1 MPRQIDAAN
10 PERSLQTIMNVAT
23 NRRGTLLVAP
33 NTVSKAG
40 FFRRIF
46 TGGAE
51 KADSVRHFQDLLT
64 RTYPKSADRIAQ
76 LLEPA
81 TRDGRLTTGT
91 AVRVYRQLHAEQ
103 KFRVQYPADAGTTE
117 QKLAFED
124 RRALSTLT
132 DPEVI
137 RTVCDFAYKLADHI
151 ENSASFND
159 AYAEKFLNEHLGR
172 KDYFPVHAGAHQ
184 IPKNKQGLLDYLRQ
198 TAGNNRPDK
207 QVHLLSLLWSLPKAV
222 GVAESRPEVQLL
234 DRLYAVK
241 VKEGKQHLETRTA
254 LTKGLQSLNKYA
266 ARLAR
271 VLETALGDPRNI
283 QIALKYLE
291 DAFNN
296 EASHFRDRESVNRPR
311 TPAEVLNF
319 LRQEAS
325 STQPD
330 HSLLL
335 TSFLKNYFE
344 GALKENKDALSALNN
359 LHAVLREMV
368 PADSW
373 AAVEHSVANAVTK
386 RDTFG
391 NTEISTNLMNGFLPH
406 QKEREAVTVMQQP
419 NARIQKFLGEG
430 YPYISGFSGM
440 TNAGTCIFPLL
451 GESMNSEDGRR
462 YSEAL
467 AAFIVGS
474 GEHSYPET
482 YKSLNLSLRYL
493 QLGYEPPPPQG
504 ARAAANPLLT
514 GQVLFGILPRA

>member
-1 MPRQIDAAN
+1 
-10 PERSLQTIMNVAT
+10 
-23 NRRGTLLVAP
+23 
-33 NTVSKAG
+33 
-40 FFRRIF
+40 
-46 TGGAE
+46 
-51 KADSVRHFQDLLT
+51 
-64 RTYPKSADRIAQ
+64 
-76 LLEPA
+76 
-81 TRDGRLTTGT
+81 
-91 AVRVYRQLHAEQ
+91 LHAEQ

-117 QKLAFED
+117 QKLDFED
-124 RRALSTLT
+124 HRALSTLT

-159 AYAEKFLNEHLGR
+159 AHAEKFLNEHLGR

-184 IPKNKQGLLDYLRQ
+184 IPKNKQGLLNYLRQ

-254 LTKGLQSLNKYA
+254 LTKGLQSLNEYA
-266 ARLAR
+266 AGLAR
-271 VLETALGDPRNI
+271 VFENSLGVPKNLETVK
-283 QIALKYLE
+283 KYLE
-291 DAFNN
+291 NAFNN
-296 EASHFRDRESVNRPR
+296 EASHFRDRESINLPR

-325 STQPD
+325 STRPD

-335 TSFLKNYFE
+335 TSFCKNYAE
-344 GALKENKDALSALNN
+344 AAAKKGVSGHKDGLPALNN
-359 LHAVLREMV
+359 LHAVLREIV

-373 AAVEHSVANAVTK
+373 AAAEHSVTNAVTK

-440 TNAGTCIFPLL
+440 TNAGTCIFPLI

-504 ARAAANPLLT
+504 VRGAANPLLT
-514 GQVLFGILPRA
+514 GQLLFGIAPRA